1 MSDRRP
7 SEKQEKNLLHKLEKD
22 DHKKDRGH
30 ENRST
35 KGKEIHK
42 HIERSDR
49 PEEPNKDRK

>member
-1 MSDRRP
+1 M
-7 SEKQEKNLLHKLEKD
+7 HKLEKD
-22 DHKKDRGH
+22 DHKKDCGH